1 MLHTRFKHLISYQ
14 LRATSMKDLL
24 EKVEPYRKALI
35 RVGKI
40 LRSKGI
46 DFVLIGSLIIPL
58 FYKIPWDVHDVDL
71 FILNKSVFAE
81 SDFFEE
87 IARENDWDVG
97 TTMYGQVY
105 YEVLV
110 NGDIVRVDLMEN
122 MLDVYIPE
130 QILKNAPTRRVDDL
144 EIKHIRLE
152 DLIVLKAR
160 EATQEGD
167 EFLSKLAEVLA
178 EDRYDVRLDKDYIK
192 EIIKLF
198 PEDEQQSIYKR
209 ILRSGIYIE

>member
-1 MLHTRFKHLISYQ
+1 
-14 LRATSMKDLL
+14 MKEAL
-24 EKVEPYRKALI
+24 ERIEPYRKALVK
-35 RVGKI
+35 VGKV
-40 LRSKGI
+40 LREKGV

-81 SDFFEE
+81 SEFFEE

-97 TTMYGQVY
+97 TTMHGQLY
-105 YEVLV
+105 YEILV
-110 NGDIVRVDLMEN
+110 DGEIVRVDLMEN

-130 QILKNAPTRRVDDL
+130 QMLKNAPIHKVDDL
-144 EIKHIRLE
+144 EVKHLRLE

-167 EFLSKLAEVLA
+167 EFLSKLAEILA
-178 EDRYDVRLDKDYIK
+178 EDRYDIRLDKDYIR
-192 EIIKLF
+192 EAIKLF

>member
-1 MLHTRFKHLISYQ
+1 
-14 LRATSMKDLL
+14 MKEAL
-24 EKVEPYRKALI
+24 ERVEPYKKALVK
-35 RVGKI
+35 VGKV
-40 LRSKGI
+40 LKERGV

-58 FYKIPWDVHDVDL
+58 FYKVPWDVHDVDL

-97 TTMYGQVY
+97 TTMHGQIY

-130 QILKNAPTRRVDDL
+130 QMLKNALVHRVDNL
-144 EIKHIRLE
+144 EIKHLRLE

-167 EFLSKLAEVLA
+167 EFLSRIAEILA
-178 EDRYDVRLDKDYIK
+178 EDRYNIRLDRDYIK
-192 EIIKLF
+192 ETIKLF

-209 ILRSGIYIE
+209 IIRSGIYIE